1 VQGADA
7 LLAAALQGNA
17 PVIAALLKHGADPFQ
32 PRAGGLTPLAAAESA
47 GHKEIALILRAA
59 GAE

>member
-1 VQGADA
+1 
-7 LLAAALQGNA
+7 
-17 PVIAALLKHGADPFQ
+17 VIAALLKHGADPFQ
-32 PRAGGLTPLAAAESA
+32 PRASGLTPLAAAEAA